1 MSSLIRSR
9 SKNVCVLCEEESARW
24 QSLRGEGG
32 RNAFAFDAGSRI
44 SSNVLLDQNI
54 TRFSQQ
60 LIGSDRVMNLYMHAG
75 GGAVQVS
82 GGSLEGQTIQSV
94 VINEEDQAYFRSIV
108 NRLDGI
114 IDLDF
119 NFVGSSPEAD
129 VSLYFD
135 QEISTG
141 SGGSQTLGLAISG
154 NPGWELFVNYP
165 ELAGNRDYR
174 QYVILHEFAHALGM
188 EHPFESQ
195 DNDIFE
201 GITDPWS
208 SAYPEQTVMAYRN
221 PLNGSWPDFFSD
233 SDLEA
238 LLSAWGVEVEVQY
251 LSAEGEFRNGNDS
264 SESIRGAQG
273 NDTVIAYGG
282 NDSVRG
288 GSGEDLLLGG
298 SGSDWVNGNAGDD
311 RVGGDDDDD
320 IVRGGRGQDI
330 VWGGNGNDWMNGNQ
344 GADEVYG
351 EGGDDTVRG
360 GLGDD
365 LLNGQDGNDR
375 LWGDPGADQ
384 FVLSSGLDVVADF
397 NFGEGDRVL
406 LSPGLGYE
414 LSQID
419 SDVAILT
426 AIGGI
431 RLQNISF
438 DNFDAA
444 SAIVIG

>member
-1 MSSLIRSR
+1 MSRLIRSR

-24 QSLRGEGG
+24 QALRGEGG

-94 VINEEDQAYFRSIV
+94 FIDEEDQAYFRSIV

-119 NFVGSSPEAD
+119 NFVGSSSEAD

-165 ELAGNRDYR
+165 GLAGNRDYR

-195 DNDIFE
+195 DNDSYE
-201 GITDPWS
+201 VNKG
-208 SAYPEQTVMAYRN
+208 
-221 PLNGSWPDFFSD
+221 DFK
-233 SDLEA
+233 
-238 LLSAWGVEVEVQY
+238 
-251 LSAEGEFRNGNDS
+251 
-264 SESIRGAQG
+264 I
-273 NDTVIAYGG
+273 
-282 NDSVRG
+282 
-288 GSGEDLLLGG
+288 
-298 SGSDWVNGNAGDD
+298 DD
-311 RVGGDDDDD
+311 VGK
-320 IVRGGRGQDI
+320 VPQLK
-330 VWGGNGNDWMNGNQ
+330 
-344 GADEVYG
+344 DEVKQVERILFCGWRRG
-351 EGGDDTVRG
+351 E
-360 GLGDD
+360 
-365 LLNGQDGNDR
+365 
-375 LWGDPGADQ
+375 
-384 FVLSSGLDVVADF
+384 
-397 NFGEGDRVL
+397 
-406 LSPGLGYE
+406 
-414 LSQID
+414 
-419 SDVAILT
+419 
-426 AIGGI
+426 
-431 RLQNISF
+431 
-438 DNFDAA
+438 
-444 SAIVIG
+444 